1 MSVTTLL
8 NTDRPLGDFA
18 LERDIIWQPCPL
30 RWSLPRGRNALVHHT
45 SEVVRALCFDHLVLA
60 LPSAYKKACSRKHAI
75 MSLFVKSTR
84 PSRAVDLAT
93 RGCAS
98 FWRARRLRIH
108 S

>member
-45 SEVVRALCFDHLVLA
+45 SEVVRALCLLQHFSFFVF
-60 LPSAYKKACSRKHAI
+60 
-75 MSLFVKSTR
+75 LFSFFFIFSFFFFFLFFFLCRNST
-84 PSRAVDLAT
+84 SVSTSDSVNVNVD
-93 RGCAS
+93 GE
-98 FWRARRLRIH
+98 
-108 S
+108 